1 PLPALGHLPQALSVL
16 SDLHDLAEGAAEYG
30 FIAVLLVVAGDG
42 VFPALPGETAIVA
55 AAVLAA
61 SGTGSLWLVIAAGM
75 VGAILGDSCAFWVG
89 RAGRGPIRRAVGRVA
104 GQERL
109 LAAER
114 MVRRNGAALV
124 VAGRFL
130 PGLRIAI
137 NMSCG
142 SGQMAYGRFLLFDAL
157 GAFIWATQ
165 AALLGYFA
173 GRAFADQPWVAFVV
187 AFAVTISVA
196 AGISLRE
203 RRHVRRERAA
213 AEAAAAQAEAAAAQ
227 RAQRPAEAG
236 GRAPA
241 AGGGGDGPA
250 DEL

>member
-1 PLPALGHLPQALSVL
+1 VLSVF
-16 SDLHDLAEGAAEYG
+16 SDLHGFAESAAEYG

-61 SGTGSLWLVIAAGM
+61 GGTGSLWLVIAAGTL
-75 VGAILGDSCAFWVG
+75 GAILGDSCAFWVG

-104 GQERL
+104 GPERL

-114 MVRRNGAALV
+114 MVARNGAALV

-142 SGQMAYGRFLLFDAL
+142 SGQMAYGRFLAFDAL
-157 GAFIWATQ
+157 GALIWASQ
-165 AALLGYFA
+165 ASLLGYFA

-187 AFAVTISVA
+187 AFAVTVAVA
-196 AGISLRE
+196 AVIGLRE

-213 AEAAAAQAEAAAAQ
+213 LEAAA
-227 RAQRPAEAG
+227 P
-236 GRAPA
+236 PS
-241 AGGGGDGPA
+241 DPVSPNP
-250 DEL
+250 

>member
-1 PLPALGHLPQALSVL
+1 MALPALGHLPVALSVL
-16 SDLHDLAEGAAEYG
+16 SDLHSLAQDAAEYG

-61 SGTGSLWLVIAAGM
+61 SGTGSLWLVIAAGTL
-75 VGAILGDSCAFWVG
+75 GAIVGDSGAFWIG
-89 RAGRGPIRRAVGRVA
+89 RAGRGPIRRAISRVA
-104 GQERL
+104 GTERL

-114 MVRRNGAALV
+114 MVARNGGALV

-142 SGQMAYGRFLLFDAL
+142 SGQMGYARFLAFDAL
-157 GAFIWATQ
+157 GALVWASQ
-165 AALLGYFA
+165 ASLLGYFA

-187 AFAVTISVA
+187 AFAVTAAVAVVISV
-196 AGISLRE
+196 RE
-203 RRHVRRERAA
+203 RRQVRRERAA
-213 AEAAAAQAEAAAAQ
+213 AEPPAPGAE
-227 RAQRPAEAG
+227 G
-236 GRAPA
+236 
-241 AGGGGDGPA
+241 
-250 DEL
+250 